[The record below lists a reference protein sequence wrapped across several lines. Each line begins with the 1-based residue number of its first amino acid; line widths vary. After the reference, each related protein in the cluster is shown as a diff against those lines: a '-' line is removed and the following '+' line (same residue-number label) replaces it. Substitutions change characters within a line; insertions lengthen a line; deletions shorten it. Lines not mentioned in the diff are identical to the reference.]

1 MNRRAMLSALLGAG
15 ALAATALSDVA
26 LAGEGSAAT
35 PRRIVVL
42 DWGLTEMVLSIGV
55 VPVGIANTRDFRR
68 IFTACDVPASVVDLG
83 LMFQPNMELLF
94 ALKPDLIVISPAHA
108 RLRTALEQ
116 VAPTVTLGRYRS
128 SEAPYCAARA
138 ETLQLARLLGCEAR
152 AEALLM
158 QADTAL
164 DHARTALA
172 ALPGVSSVGG
182 AGGAG
187 SEKGRPLYMVNFID
201 EAHVRVFGPN
211 SFYGELMAT
220 LGLRNAVHSG
230 AYSTTGFDVLGSVPD
245 AALLYM
251 KPLASSVANMMK
263 TSPLWHAMPF
273 TNEGRMVGLP
283 RVPPDGCVL
292 SAMLFARV
300 LVDAFEQTGE
310 QTTAAKEHA

>member
-26 LAGEGSAAT
+26 LAGDAPAAT
-35 PRRIVVL
+35 PRRVVVL

-68 IFTACDVPASVVDLG
+68 NFTACDVPASVVDLG

-108 RLRTALEQ
+108 RLQAALER

-128 SEAPYCAARA
+128 SEAPYSAARA

-152 AEALLM
+152 AEALLA
-158 QADTAL
+158 QADMVL

-172 ALPGVSSVGG
+172 ALPGASAVGG
-182 AGGAG
+182 A
-187 SEKGRPLYMVNFID
+187 KGRPLYMVNFID

-211 SFYGELMAT
+211 SFYGELMMT
-220 LGLRNAVHSG
+220 LGLQNAVHSG
-230 AYSTTGFDVLGSVPD
+230 AFSTTGFDVLGNVPD
-245 AALLYM
+245 ATLLYM
-251 KPLASSVANMMK
+251 KPLAPSVVNMMK

-273 TNEGRMVGLP
+273 KNDGRMMGLP
-283 RVPPDGCVL
+283 RVPPDGCLL

-300 LVDAFEQTGE
+300 LVDAIEQTSE
-310 QTTAAKEHA
+310 QTRAAKEHA

>member
-26 LAGEGSAAT
+26 LAGDAPVTT

-68 IFTACDVPASVVDLG
+68 NFTACDVPASVVNLG

-108 RLRTALEQ
+108 TLRTALER

-128 SEAPYCAARA
+128 SETPYTAARA
-138 ETLQLARLLGCEAR
+138 ETLQLARLLDCEAR
-152 AEALLM
+152 AEALLA

-172 ALPGVSSVGG
+172 ALPGVSGVSG
-182 AGGAG
+182 A
-187 SEKGRPLYMVNFID
+187 KDRPLYMVNFID

-211 SFYGELMAT
+211 SFYGELMTT
-220 LGLRNAVHSG
+220 LGLQNAVRSG
-230 AYSTTGFDVLGSVPD
+230 AYSTTGFDLLGSVPD
-245 AALLYM
+245 ATLLYM

-273 TNEGRMVGLP
+273 TNEGRMMGLP

-300 LVDAFEQTGE
+300 LVDAFEQTG
-310 QTTAAKEHA
+310 TAKEHA

>member
-26 LAGEGSAAT
+26 LAGDAPAAT
-35 PRRIVVL
+35 PRRVVVL

-68 IFTACDVPASVVDLG
+68 NFTACDVPASVVDLG

-108 RLRTALEQ
+108 RLQAALER

-128 SEAPYCAARA
+128 SEAPYSAARA

-152 AEALLM
+152 AEALLA
-158 QADTAL
+158 QADMAL
-164 DHARTALA
+164 DRARTALA
-172 ALPGVSSVGG
+172 ALPGASAVDG
-182 AGGAG
+182 A
-187 SEKGRPLYMVNFID
+187 KGRPLYMVNFID

-211 SFYGELMAT
+211 SFYGELMMT
-220 LGLRNAVHSG
+220 LGLQNAVHSG
-230 AYSTTGFDVLGSVPD
+230 AFSTTGFDVLGNVPD
-245 AALLYM
+245 ATLLYM
-251 KPLASSVANMMK
+251 KPLAPSVVNMMK

-273 TNEGRMVGLP
+273 KNDGRMMGLP
-283 RVPPDGCVL
+283 RVPPDGCLL

-300 LVDAFEQTGE
+300 LVDAFEQTSEPTG
-310 QTTAAKEHA
+310 AAKEHA

>member
-1 MNRRAMLSALLGAG
+1 MLSALLGAS

-26 LAGEGSAAT
+26 PAGDALVAP

-68 IFTACDVPASVVDLG
+68 NFTACDVPASVVDLG

-94 ALKPDLIVISPAHA
+94 ALRPDLIVISPAHA
-108 RLRTALEQ
+108 TLRAALER

-128 SEAPYCAARA
+128 SGTPYTAARA
-138 ETLQLARLLGCEAR
+138 ETLQLARLLGREAR
-152 AEALLM
+152 AVALLA

-172 ALPGVSSVGG
+172 AMPGASG
-182 AGGAG
+182 ASA
-187 SEKGRPLYMVNFID
+187 KDRPLYMVNFID

-211 SFYGELMAT
+211 SFYGELMT
-220 LGLRNAVHSG
+220 TFGLHNAVRSG
-230 AYSTTGFDVLGSVPD
+230 AFSTTGFDVLGNVPD
-245 AALLYM
+245 ATLLYM

-273 TNEGRMVGLP
+273 TNEGRMMGLP

-300 LVDAFEQTGE
+300 LVDAFEHAD
-310 QTTAAKEHA
+310 AAKERA

>member
-26 LAGEGSAAT
+26 LAGDAPAAA

-68 IFTACDVPASVVDLG
+68 NFTACDVPASVVDLG

-108 RLRTALEQ
+108 RLQAALER

-128 SEAPYCAARA
+128 SEAPYSAARA

-152 AEALLM
+152 AEALLA
-158 QADTAL
+158 QADMAL
-164 DHARTALA
+164 DHARKALA
-172 ALPGVSSVGG
+172 ALPGASAVGG
-182 AGGAG
+182 A
-187 SEKGRPLYMVNFID
+187 KGRPLYMVNFID

-211 SFYGELMAT
+211 SFYGELMMT
-220 LGLRNAVHSG
+220 LGLQNAVHSG
-230 AYSTTGFDVLGSVPD
+230 AFSTTGFDVLGNVPD
-245 AALLYM
+245 ATLLYM
-251 KPLASSVANMMK
+251 KPLAPSVVNMMK

-273 TNEGRMVGLP
+273 KNDGRMMGLP
-283 RVPPDGCVL
+283 RVPPDGCLL

-300 LVDAFEQTGE
+300 LVDAFEQISERTGS
-310 QTTAAKEHA
+310 AKEHA

>member
-26 LAGEGSAAT
+26 LAGDAPAAT

-68 IFTACDVPASVVDLG
+68 NFTACDVPASVVDLG

-108 RLRTALEQ
+108 SLQAALER

-128 SEAPYCAARA
+128 SEAPYSAARA
-138 ETLQLARLLGCEAR
+138 ETLQLAHLLGCEAR
-152 AEALLM
+152 AETLLA

-164 DHARTALA
+164 DRARTALA
-172 ALPGVSSVGG
+172 ALPGASAVGG
-182 AGGAG
+182 A
-187 SEKGRPLYMVNFID
+187 KGRPLYMVNFID
-201 EAHVRVFGPN
+201 EAHVRMFGPN
-211 SFYGELMAT
+211 SFYGELMTT
-220 LGLRNAVHSG
+220 LGLQNAVRSG
-230 AYSTTGFDVLGSVPD
+230 AFSTTGFDVLGNVPD
-245 AALLYM
+245 ATLLYM
-251 KPLASSVANMMK
+251 KPLAPSVVNMMK

-273 TNEGRMVGLP
+273 KNDGRMMGLP
-283 RVPPDGCVL
+283 RVPPDGCLL
-292 SAMLFARV
+292 SAMLFARA
-300 LVDAFEQTGE
+300 LVDAFEQTSERTGS
-310 QTTAAKEHA
+310 AKEHA

>member
-26 LAGEGSAAT
+26 LAGDAPVAP
-35 PRRIVVL
+35 PRRVVVL

-68 IFTACDVPASVVDLG
+68 NFTACDVPASVVDLG

-108 RLRTALEQ
+108 RLQAALER

-128 SEAPYCAARA
+128 SEAPYSAARA

-152 AEALLM
+152 AEALLA
-158 QADTAL
+158 QADMAL
-164 DHARTALA
+164 DRARTALA
-172 ALPGVSSVGG
+172 ALPGASAVDG
-182 AGGAG
+182 A
-187 SEKGRPLYMVNFID
+187 KGRPLYMVNFID

-211 SFYGELMAT
+211 SFYGELMMT
-220 LGLRNAVHSG
+220 LGLQNAVHSG
-230 AYSTTGFDVLGSVPD
+230 AFSTTGFDVLGNVPD
-245 AALLYM
+245 ATLLYM
-251 KPLASSVANMMK
+251 KPLAPSVVNMMK

-273 TNEGRMVGLP
+273 KNDGRMMGLP
-283 RVPPDGCVL
+283 RVPPDGCLL

-300 LVDAFEQTGE
+300 LVDAFEQTSERTGS
-310 QTTAAKEHA
+310 AKEHA

>member
-1 MNRRAMLSALLGAG
+1 MLSALLGAG

-26 LAGEGSAAT
+26 LAGDVPAAP

-55 VPVGIANTRDFRR
+55 VPVGIANTRDFLRN
-68 IFTACDVPASVVDLG
+68 FTACDVPASVVNLG

-94 ALKPDLIVISPAHA
+94 ALKPDLIIISPAHA
-108 RLRTALEQ
+108 TLRAALER

-128 SEAPYCAARA
+128 SKTPYSAACA

-152 AEALLM
+152 AEAVLA
-158 QADTAL
+158 QADTVL
-164 DHARTALA
+164 GHARTALA
-172 ALPGVSSVGG
+172 ALPGVSGAGG

-187 SEKGRPLYMVNFID
+187 GAKGRPLYMVNFID

-211 SFYGELMAT
+211 SFYGELMTT
-220 LGLRNAVHSG
+220 LGLQNAVHSG
-230 AYSTTGFDVLGSVPD
+230 AFSTTGFDVLGGVPD
-245 AALLYM
+245 ATLLYM

-263 TSPLWHAMPF
+263 TSPVWQAMPF
-273 TNEGRMVGLP
+273 TNEGRMIGLP
-283 RVPPDGCVL
+283 RVPPDGGCVL

-300 LVDAFEQTGE
+300 LVDAFGQVSKQASEQTN
-310 QTTAAKEHA
+310 TAKEHA

>member
-26 LAGEGSAAT
+26 LAGDAPAAT
-35 PRRIVVL
+35 PRRVVVL

-68 IFTACDVPASVVDLG
+68 NFTACDVPASVVDLG

-108 RLRTALEQ
+108 RLQAALER

-128 SEAPYCAARA
+128 SEAPYSAARA

-152 AEALLM
+152 AEALLA
-158 QADTAL
+158 QADMVL

-172 ALPGVSSVGG
+172 ALPGASAVGG
-182 AGGAG
+182 A
-187 SEKGRPLYMVNFID
+187 KGRPLYMVNFID

-211 SFYGELMAT
+211 SFYGELMMT
-220 LGLRNAVHSG
+220 LGLQNAVHSG
-230 AYSTTGFDVLGSVPD
+230 AFSTTGFDVLGNVPD
-245 AALLYM
+245 ATLLYM
-251 KPLASSVANMMK
+251 KPLAPSVVNMMK

-273 TNEGRMVGLP
+273 KNDGRMMGLP
-283 RVPPDGCVL
+283 RVPPDGCLL

-300 LVDAFEQTGE
+300 LVDAFEQTSERTGS
-310 QTTAAKEHA
+310 AKEHA

>member
-26 LAGEGSAAT
+26 LAGDARLAP

-68 IFTACDVPASVVDLG
+68 NYTACDVPESVVDLG

-94 ALKPDLIVISPAHA
+94 ALKPDLIVIAPAHA
-108 RLRTALEQ
+108 TLRAALER
-116 VAPTVTLGRYRS
+116 VAPTVTLGLYRS
-128 SEAPYCAARA
+128 SETPYTAARA
-138 ETLQLARLLGCEAR
+138 ETLRLARLLGCEAR
-152 AEALLM
+152 AEALLAR
-158 QADTAL
+158 ADTVL
-164 DHARTALA
+164 GHARTALA
-172 ALPGVSSVGG
+172 TLPGASG
-182 AGGAG
+182 
-187 SEKGRPLYMVNFID
+187 KPLFMVNFID

-211 SFYGELMAT
+211 SFYGELMT
-220 LGLRNAVHSG
+220 RLGLQNAWQNAAHAG
-230 AYSTTGFDVLGSVPD
+230 AFSTTGFDVLGSVPD
-245 AALLYM
+245 ATLLYM

-273 TNEGRMVGLP
+273 TNEGRMIGLP

-300 LVDAFEQTGE
+300 LVDAFGQTG
-310 QTTAAKEHA
+310 AAKEHA

>member
-15 ALAATALSDVA
+15 ALAAIALSDVA
-26 LAGEGSAAT
+26 LAGDVPAT
-35 PRRIVVL
+35 PPRRIVVL

-68 IFTACDVPASVVDLG
+68 NFTACDVPESVVNLG

-108 RLRTALEQ
+108 SLRTALER

-128 SEAPYCAARA
+128 SETPYSAARA

-152 AEALLM
+152 AEALLA

-164 DHARTALA
+164 DHARTTLA
-172 ALPGVSSVGG
+172 ALPALSGG
-182 AGGAG
+182 SGA
-187 SEKGRPLYMVNFID
+187 KGRPLYMVNFID

-211 SFYGELMAT
+211 SFYGELMTT
-220 LGLRNAVHSG
+220 LGLQNAVHSG
-230 AYSTTGFDVLGSVPD
+230 AFSTTGFDVLGSVPD
-245 AALLYM
+245 ATLLYM
-251 KPLASSVANMMK
+251 KPLASSVVNMMK

-273 TNEGRMVGLP
+273 TNEGRMIGLP

-300 LVDAFEQTGE
+300 LVDAFGQTG
-310 QTTAAKEHA
+310 AAKEHA

>member
-152 AEALLM
+152 AEALLA
-158 QADTAL
+158 QADMAL
-164 DHARTALA
+164 DRARTALA
-172 ALPGVSSVGG
+172 ALPGASAVDG
-182 AGGAG
+182 A
-187 SEKGRPLYMVNFID
+187 KGRPLYMVNFID

-211 SFYGELMAT
+211 SFYGELMMT
-220 LGLRNAVHSG
+220 LGLQNAVHSG
-230 AYSTTGFDVLGSVPD
+230 AFSTTGFDVLGNVPD
-245 AALLYM
+245 ATLLYM
-251 KPLASSVANMMK
+251 KPLAPSVVNMMK

-273 TNEGRMVGLP
+273 KNDGRMMGLP
-283 RVPPDGCVL
+283 RVPPDGCLL

-300 LVDAFEQTGE
+300 LVDAFEQTSERTGS
-310 QTTAAKEHA
+310 AKEHA

>member
-26 LAGEGSAAT
+26 LAGDAPAAP

-68 IFTACDVPASVVDLG
+68 NFTACDVPASVVNLG

-108 RLRTALEQ
+108 TLRTALER

-128 SEAPYCAARA
+128 SETPYTAARA

-152 AEALLM
+152 AEALLA

-172 ALPGVSSVGG
+172 ALPGVSGVGGVGG
-182 AGGAG
+182 A
-187 SEKGRPLYMVNFID
+187 KGRPLYMVNFID

-211 SFYGELMAT
+211 SFYGELMTT
-220 LGLRNAVHSG
+220 LGLQNAVHSG
-230 AYSTTGFDVLGSVPD
+230 AYSTTGFDLLGSVPD
-245 AALLYM
+245 ATLLYM

-273 TNEGRMVGLP
+273 TNEGRMIGLP

-300 LVDAFEQTGE
+300 LVDAFERTG
-310 QTTAAKEHA
+310 TAKEHA

>member
-26 LAGEGSAAT
+26 LAGDVPAT
-35 PRRIVVL
+35 PPRRIVVL

-68 IFTACDVPASVVDLG
+68 NFTACDVPESVVNLG

-108 RLRTALEQ
+108 SLRTALER

-128 SEAPYCAARA
+128 SETPYSAARA

-152 AEALLM
+152 AEALLA

-164 DHARTALA
+164 DHARTTLA
-172 ALPGVSSVGG
+172 ALPALSGG
-182 AGGAG
+182 SGA
-187 SEKGRPLYMVNFID
+187 KGRPLYMVNFID

-211 SFYGELMAT
+211 SFYGELMT
-220 LGLRNAVHSG
+220 TFGLQNAVHSG
-230 AYSTTGFDVLGSVPD
+230 AFSTTGFDVLGSVPD
-245 AALLYM
+245 ATLLYM
-251 KPLASSVANMMK
+251 KPLASSVVNMMK

-273 TNEGRMVGLP
+273 TNEGRMIGLP

-300 LVDAFEQTGE
+300 LVDAFEQTSE
-310 QTTAAKEHA
+310 ETRAAKEHA

>member
-26 LAGEGSAAT
+26 LAGDVPAT
-35 PRRIVVL
+35 PPRRIVVL

-68 IFTACDVPASVVDLG
+68 NFTACDVPESVVNLG

-108 RLRTALEQ
+108 SLRTALER

-128 SEAPYCAARA
+128 SETPYSAARA

-152 AEALLM
+152 AEALLA

-164 DHARTALA
+164 DHARTTLA
-172 ALPGVSSVGG
+172 ALPALSGG
-182 AGGAG
+182 SGA
-187 SEKGRPLYMVNFID
+187 KGRPLYMVNFID

-211 SFYGELMAT
+211 SFYGELMTT
-220 LGLRNAVHSG
+220 LGLQNAVHSG
-230 AYSTTGFDVLGSVPD
+230 AFSTTGFDVLGSVPD
-245 AALLYM
+245 ATLLYM
-251 KPLASSVANMMK
+251 KPLASSVVNMMK

-273 TNEGRMVGLP
+273 TNEGRMIGLP

-300 LVDAFEQTGE
+300 LVDAFGQTG
-310 QTTAAKEHA
+310 AAKEHA

>member
-26 LAGEGSAAT
+26 LAGDAPAAT
-35 PRRIVVL
+35 PRRVVVL

-68 IFTACDVPASVVDLG
+68 NFTACDVPASVVDLG

-108 RLRTALEQ
+108 RLQAALER

-128 SEAPYCAARA
+128 SEAPYSAARA
-138 ETLQLARLLGCEAR
+138 ETLQLAHLLGCEAR
-152 AEALLM
+152 AEALLA

-164 DHARTALA
+164 DRARTALA
-172 ALPGVSSVGG
+172 ALPGASAVGG
-182 AGGAG
+182 A
-187 SEKGRPLYMVNFID
+187 KGRPLYMVNFID

-211 SFYGELMAT
+211 SFYGELMMT
-220 LGLRNAVHSG
+220 LGLQNAVHSG
-230 AYSTTGFDVLGSVPD
+230 AFSTTGFDVLGNVPD
-245 AALLYM
+245 ATLLYM
-251 KPLASSVANMMK
+251 KPLAPSVVNMMK

-273 TNEGRMVGLP
+273 KNDGRMMGLP
-283 RVPPDGCVL
+283 RVPPDGCLL

-300 LVDAFEQTGE
+300 LVDAFEQTSERTGS
-310 QTTAAKEHA
+310 AKEHA

>member
-15 ALAATALSDVA
+15 ALASTALSDVA
-26 LAGEGSAAT
+26 LAGDALVAP

-68 IFTACDVPASVVDLG
+68 NFTACDVPASVVDLG

-108 RLRTALEQ
+108 TLRAALER

-128 SEAPYCAARA
+128 SETPYTAARA
-138 ETLQLARLLGCEAR
+138 ETLQLARLLGREGR
-152 AEALLM
+152 ALALLAR
-158 QADTAL
+158 ADTAL
-164 DHARTALA
+164 DHARTTLA
-172 ALPGVSSVGG
+172 ALPNVGG
-182 AGGAG
+182 
-187 SEKGRPLYMVNFID
+187 EKGRPLYMANFID
-201 EAHVRVFGPN
+201 EAHVRLFGPT
-211 SFYGELMAT
+211 SFYGKLMTT
-220 LGLRNAVHSG
+220 LGLHNAVQSG
-230 AYSTTGFDVLGSVPD
+230 AFSTMGFDVLGNVPD
-245 AALLYM
+245 ATLLYM
-251 KPLASSVANMMK
+251 KPLAPSVANMMK

-273 TNEGRMVGLP
+273 TNEGRMIGLP

-300 LVDAFEQTGE
+300 LVDAFERAD
-310 QTTAAKEHA
+310 AAKERA

>member
-26 LAGEGSAAT
+26 LAGDAPAAT
-35 PRRIVVL
+35 PRRVVVL

-68 IFTACDVPASVVDLG
+68 NFTACDVPASVVDLG

-108 RLRTALEQ
+108 RLQAALER

-128 SEAPYCAARA
+128 SEAPYSAARA
-138 ETLQLARLLGCEAR
+138 ETLQLAHLLGCEAR
-152 AEALLM
+152 AEALLA

-164 DHARTALA
+164 DRARTALA
-172 ALPGVSSVGG
+172 ALPGASAVGG
-182 AGGAG
+182 A
-187 SEKGRPLYMVNFID
+187 KGRPLYMVNFID
-201 EAHVRVFGPN
+201 EAHVRMFGPN
-211 SFYGELMAT
+211 SFYGELMTT
-220 LGLRNAVHSG
+220 LGLQNAVRSG
-230 AYSTTGFDVLGSVPD
+230 AFSTTGFDVLGNVPD
-245 AALLYM
+245 ATLLYM
-251 KPLASSVANMMK
+251 KPLAPSVVNMMK

-273 TNEGRMVGLP
+273 KNDGRMMGMP
-283 RVPPDGCVL
+283 RVPPDGCLL

-300 LVDAFEQTGE
+300 LVDAFEQTSERTGS
-310 QTTAAKEHA
+310 AKEHA

>member
-1 MNRRAMLSALLGAG
+1 MNRRAMFSALLGAG

-26 LAGEGSAAT
+26 LAGDAPVAP
-35 PRRIVVL
+35 PRRVVVL

-68 IFTACDVPASVVDLG
+68 NFTACDVPASVVDLG

-108 RLRTALEQ
+108 RLQAALER

-128 SEAPYCAARA
+128 SEAPYSAARA

-152 AEALLM
+152 AEALLA
-158 QADTAL
+158 QADMAL
-164 DHARTALA
+164 DRARTALA
-172 ALPGVSSVGG
+172 ALPGASAVDG
-182 AGGAG
+182 A
-187 SEKGRPLYMVNFID
+187 KGRPLYMVNFID

-211 SFYGELMAT
+211 SFYGELMMT
-220 LGLRNAVHSG
+220 LGLQNAVHSG
-230 AYSTTGFDVLGSVPD
+230 AFSTTGFDVLGNVPD
-245 AALLYM
+245 ATLLYM
-251 KPLASSVANMMK
+251 KPLAPSVVNMMK

-273 TNEGRMVGLP
+273 KNDGRMMGLP
-283 RVPPDGCVL
+283 RVPPDGCLL

-300 LVDAFEQTGE
+300 LVDAFEQTSERTGS
-310 QTTAAKEHA
+310 AKEHA

>member
-26 LAGEGSAAT
+26 LAGDAPAAT
-35 PRRIVVL
+35 PRRVVVL

-68 IFTACDVPASVVDLG
+68 NFTACDVPASVVDLG

-108 RLRTALEQ
+108 RLQAALER

-128 SEAPYCAARA
+128 SEAPYSAARA

-152 AEALLM
+152 AEALLA
-158 QADTAL
+158 QADMAL
-164 DHARTALA
+164 DRARTALA
-172 ALPGVSSVGG
+172 ALPGASAVDG
-182 AGGAG
+182 A
-187 SEKGRPLYMVNFID
+187 KGRPLYMVNFID

-211 SFYGELMAT
+211 SFYGELMMT
-220 LGLRNAVHSG
+220 LGLQNAVHSG
-230 AYSTTGFDVLGSVPD
+230 AFSTTGFDVLGNVPD
-245 AALLYM
+245 ATLLYM
-251 KPLASSVANMMK
+251 KPLAPSVANMMK

-273 TNEGRMVGLP
+273 KNDGRMMGMP

-300 LVDAFEQTGE
+300 LVDAFEQTSERTGS
-310 QTTAAKEHA
+310 AKEHA

>member
-26 LAGEGSAAT
+26 LAGDAPAAT
-35 PRRIVVL
+35 PRRVVVL

-68 IFTACDVPASVVDLG
+68 NFTACDVPASVVDLG

-108 RLRTALEQ
+108 RLQAALER

-128 SEAPYCAARA
+128 SEAPYSAARA

-152 AEALLM
+152 AEALLA
-158 QADTAL
+158 QADMVL

-172 ALPGVSSVGG
+172 ALPGASAVGG
-182 AGGAG
+182 A
-187 SEKGRPLYMVNFID
+187 KGRPLYMVNFID

-211 SFYGELMAT
+211 SFYGELMMT
-220 LGLRNAVHSG
+220 LGLQNAVHSG
-230 AYSTTGFDVLGSVPD
+230 AFSTTGFDVLGNVPD
-245 AALLYM
+245 ATLLYM
-251 KPLASSVANMMK
+251 KPLAPSVVNMMK

-273 TNEGRMVGLP
+273 KNDGRMMGLP

-300 LVDAFEQTGE
+300 LVDAFEQTSERTGS
-310 QTTAAKEHA
+310 AKEHA

>member
-26 LAGEGSAAT
+26 LAGDAPAAT
-35 PRRIVVL
+35 PRRVVVL

-68 IFTACDVPASVVDLG
+68 NFTACDVPASVVDLG

-108 RLRTALEQ
+108 RLQAALER

-128 SEAPYCAARA
+128 SEAPYSAARA

-152 AEALLM
+152 AEALLA
-158 QADTAL
+158 QADMAL
-164 DHARTALA
+164 DHARKALA
-172 ALPGVSSVGG
+172 ALPGASAVGG
-182 AGGAG
+182 A
-187 SEKGRPLYMVNFID
+187 KGRPLYMVNFID

-211 SFYGELMAT
+211 SFYGELMMT
-220 LGLRNAVHSG
+220 LGLQNAVHSG
-230 AYSTTGFDVLGSVPD
+230 AFSTTGFDVLGNVPD
-245 AALLYM
+245 ATLLYM
-251 KPLASSVANMMK
+251 KPLAPSVVNMMK
-263 TSPLWHAMPF
+263 TSPLWQAMPF
-273 TNEGRMVGLP
+273 MNEGRMMALP

-292 SAMLFARV
+292 SAMFFARV
-300 LVDAFEQTGE
+300 LVDAFEQAGAT
-310 QTTAAKEHA
+310 KEHA